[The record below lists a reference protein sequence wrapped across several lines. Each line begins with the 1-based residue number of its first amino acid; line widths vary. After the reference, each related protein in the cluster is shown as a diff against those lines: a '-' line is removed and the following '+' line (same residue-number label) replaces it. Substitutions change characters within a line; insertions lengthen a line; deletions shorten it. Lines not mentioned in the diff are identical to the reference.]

1 MTNQR
6 ACFRE
11 KEPVLNENCAKAC
24 LICLCILAHWLY
36 ASPIRCKE
44 VKYFRMALR
53 IRFKKFRCKEVKLYR
68 FCSCF
73 PLIGSTLITPA
84 LGIKKRMPR
93 SRWIS
98 VSSSGI
104 TFLIATVENND
115 SPSDKKYSACL
126 SHVFCHQLL
135 GTVFSHSVCTVYTLL
150 ELDSDLPGIYSIKSM
165 T

>member
-1 MTNQR
+1 
-6 ACFRE
+6 
-11 KEPVLNENCAKAC
+11 
-24 LICLCILAHWLY
+24 
-36 ASPIRCKE
+36 
-44 VKYFRMALR
+44 MALR

-165 T
+165 TYSWILIHLLPSLYPKME